1 VNTTY
6 SPLGCID
13 STFSF
18 DESRRI
24 LTLSWDPNNKETTSH
39 IGENIAANDILE
51 YVINFQNTGSDTA
64 FTVTLVDTL
73 PSQLIPSSLMPL
85 MSSHNYTYH
94 LSGNVIKFLF
104 HNINLPDSNVNEQAS
119 KGYVLFS
126 IQQAPNNP
134 LGTVIKNKAAIY
146 FDFNDPVITNYTYNI
161 IPLIT
166 SSWNETSEDVVVMP
180 NPFSNIARFV
190 FTNKSK
196 NSSVTIQLFDI
207 SGKLV
212 DEITQISDNSYD
224 YKNEKL
230 IPQMYFYKV
239 FDQEQQLGIG
249 KLIIQK

>member
-1 VNTTY
+1 
-6 SPLGCID
+6 
-13 STFSF
+13 
-18 DESRRI
+18 
-24 LTLSWDPNNKETTSH
+24 
-39 IGENIAANDILE
+39 
-51 YVINFQNTGSDTA
+51 
-64 FTVTLVDTL
+64 
-73 PSQLIPSSLMPL
+73 MPL